1 MRYRNEKTG
10 AVIET
15 TCIVSGGDWKAV
27 PAENSGK
34 TNSGKE
40 PSQDGEPSEGKS
52 GPAEKAA
59 KTTARA
65 TAKGKTK

>member
-27 PAENSGK
+27 PAKNSSEA
-34 TNSGKE
+34 NRRKE
-40 PSQDGEPSEGKS
+40 PSPGGEPPEGKS
-52 GPAEKAA
+52 EPTEKAA

-65 TAKGKTK
+65 AAKGKTK

>member
-15 TCIVSGGDWKAV
+15 TCVVSGGDWKVV

-34 TNSGKE
+34 ANSGKE
-40 PSQDGEPSEGKS
+40 PSSDGEPSEGKS
-52 GPAEKAA
+52 SPAEKAA

-65 TAKGKTK
+65 AAKGKAK